1 MLLVHQQE
9 NQNQIESNAY
19 IELKEA
25 RNKKTYSN
33 KMKSCSNFDN
43 IKLFVTISK
52 AFINLTMKASVQLYC
67 GWLRGE
73 ASTSNNAIAE
83 KQLRMLNAD
92 LKLWVSVIWGTQ
104 PLGNKFL
111 FALINEFDCCWRL
124 SKHGRWGIFHFFF
137 IFILKCV
144 LNKRKS
150 NCSDRVW
157 HIASPS
163 SFTDPTKK
171 KRKYIVSHCRT
182 NANQFY

>member
-67 GWLRGE
+67 G
-73 ASTSNNAIAE
+73 
-83 KQLRMLNAD
+83 
-92 LKLWVSVIWGTQ
+92 
-104 PLGNKFL
+104 
-111 FALINEFDCCWRL
+111 
-124 SKHGRWGIFHFFF
+124 
-137 IFILKCV
+137 
-144 LNKRKS
+144 
-150 NCSDRVW
+150 
-157 HIASPS
+157 
-163 SFTDPTKK
+163 
-171 KRKYIVSHCRT
+171 
-182 NANQFY
+182 

>member
-19 IELKEA
+19 IELKET

-33 KMKSCSNFDN
+33 EMKSCSNFDN

-83 KQLRMLNAD
+83 KQLRMLCWMLTLNCE
-92 LKLWVSVIWGTQ
+92 SVLSGEPNHSAINFY
-104 PLGNKFL
+104 LL
-111 FALINEFDCCWRL
+111 LSMSLIVVDDSQNMVDGE
-124 SKHGRWGIFHFFF
+124 FF
-137 IFILKCV
+137 IFFLFSF
-144 LNKRKS
+144 S
-150 NCSDRVW
+150 NAFL
-157 HIASPS
+157 I
-163 SFTDPTKK
+163 KGNQ
-171 KRKYIVSHCRT
+171 IV
-182 NANQFY
+182 QIEYDI